1 MKKLVQGLLE
11 FQRTGFPAWK
21 ETFARLAAGQHPDC
35 FFVSC
40 SDSRVV
46 PNIFA
51 STHPGELFVA
61 RNVGNMVPPAD
72 ASGIACGDTSEASAL
87 EYALLA
93 LEVPDI
99 VVCGHSGCGAM
110 NAICD
115 ARVPEGS
122 LNLSRW
128 LELGA
133 PSLARLRAGELA
145 QDGLPA
151 ADQLSQINVL
161 QQLENLRTYPVVRQ
175 RLAEGRL
182 QLHAWWFDIFAARV
196 HNWRAELGRFVPIDE
211 TEGERIISDI
221 RGRRL

>member
-35 FFVSC
+35 LFVSC

-72 ASGIACGDTSEASAL
+72 AEGLALGDTSEASAL

-115 ARVPEGS
+115 GRLPAGS
-122 LNLSRW
+122 KNLSRW

-133 PSLARLRAGELA
+133 PSLARMRTGELA
-145 QDGLPA
+145 IEGLPA
-151 ADQLSQINVL
+151 PDRLSQINVL
-161 QQLENLRTYPVVRQ
+161 QQIENLKTYPVVQ
-175 RLAEGRL
+175 KRLAEGRL
-182 QLHAWWFDIFAARV
+182 QIHGWWFDIYAARV
-196 HNWRAELGRFVPIDE
+196 HNWRSELGRFVPIDE
-211 TEGERIISDI
+211 LEGERIIEGI
-221 RGRRL
+221 RGRRA